1 MKAPEND
8 RISKADLARLTH
20 KTPSAV
26 GQQLRRHGIPTGRD
40 GLVSKRVALE
50 AMAVGATLDKNRAQE
65 ELDELEASGD
75 ESLVVQGKKATLRR
89 IILQGDLLEIERDKA
104 KGELIPLSDHKAQLI
119 EMQNVCMRLWD
130 TWIEAIGSKR
140 KDAALI
146 EEMRKGRDQV
156 LGELV
161 AVMEQ

>member
-1 MKAPEND
+1 MPKNE
-8 RISKADLARLTH
+8 RVTKADLARIAN
-20 KTPSAV
+20 KSPAAV
-26 GQQLRRHGIPTGRD
+26 GQQLRRHGIIAGKD
-40 GLVSKRVALE
+40 GLVSKAAALE
-50 AMAVGATLDKNRAQE
+50 AMAVGATLDKNRAKEQ
-65 ELDELEASGD
+65 LEKLESRGD
-75 ESLVVQGKKATLRR
+75 RDSLLVKGKMATLRR

-104 KGELIPLSDHKAQLI
+104 KGELIPLADHKAQLI

-161 AVMEQ
+161 AVIDG

>member
-1 MKAPEND
+1 MRTYKNE
-8 RISKADLARLTH
+8 RISKADLARLAK

-26 GQQLRRHGIPTGRD
+26 GKQLERHGVSAGKD
-40 GLVSKRVALE
+40 GLVSKRAALE

-104 KGELIPLSDHKAQLI
+104 KGELIPLADHKAQLI

-140 KDAALI
+140 KDSALI

-161 AVMEQ
+161 AVIDG